1 MSGDLVPETAPA
13 AVEVARL
20 RRQLEKAET
29 PAELTA
35 VVDYAAAI
43 ADRAKRFRQALKSAK
58 RDDTAFVDAARQVYG
73 IEIEAAFARLE
84 AICQIAAVLPDRGE
98 LGRGVPATYS
108 ADDFGIH
115 HSTAAQWK
123 RWAERAAGVTMP
135 ALHASWAT
143 KPDGD
148 PRGWDDPAIS
158 RILWSPPPAPAET
171 PPLPDGRYRAI
182 VIDPPWEMS
191 TVVRHV
197 APDQEPWLDYATMTV
212 DELGDLPV
220 ASLADADGCHVYLWV
235 THKHLPDGFDL
246 LEQWG
251 ARYEC
256 VMTWRKNVGMTPY
269 SWMYDT
275 EHVLFARLGQSL
287 PLLRNGLRLSFDA
300 PAVGHSVKPDA
311 FYERVTEASP
321 GPRLDMFARH
331 ERDGFTAWG
340 AEVATA

>member
-1 MSGDLVPETAPA
+1 MPATAPA
-13 AVEVARL
+13 PTDIERL
-20 RRQLEKAET
+20 HGQLERAET

-84 AICQIAAVLPDRGE
+84 AICQIAGVLPGA
-98 LGRGVPATYS
+98 GRPENSKAGLDFTA
-108 ADDFGIH
+108 ADFGI
-115 HSTAAQWK
+115 SAVTAAQWK
-123 RWAERAAGVTMP
+123 RWAQRAAALAVP
-135 ALHASWAT
+135 ALHARWVT

-148 PRGWDDPAIS
+148 PKGWDDPAIS
-158 RILWSPPPAPAET
+158 RILWSPPPAPPDT

-191 TVVRHV
+191 TIERHV
-197 APDQEPWLDYATMTV
+197 APDQEPWLDYATMTI
-212 DELGDLPV
+212 DELAELPITDLA
-220 ASLADADGCHVYLWV
+220 ASDGCHVYLWV
-235 THKHLPDGFDL
+235 THKHLPDGLDL

-275 EHVLFARLGQSL
+275 EHVLFARVGSAL

-300 PAVGHSVKPDA
+300 PTTGHSVKPDA
-311 FYERVTEASP
+311 FYERVMEASP
-321 GPRLDMFARH
+321 GPRLDMFARR
-331 ERDGFTAWG
+331 EREGFTAWG
-340 AEVATA
+340 AEVPA